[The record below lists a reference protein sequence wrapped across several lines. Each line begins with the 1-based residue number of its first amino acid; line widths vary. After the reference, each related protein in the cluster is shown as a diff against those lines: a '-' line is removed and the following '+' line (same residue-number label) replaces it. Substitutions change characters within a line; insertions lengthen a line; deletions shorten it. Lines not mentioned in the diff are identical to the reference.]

1 MRTICLNF
9 PSPIFR
15 MIRLFYKMLMRS
27 CVFNDIKRDKKA
39 LFCVTVLDIC
49 KSSGLPSLAMRHTC
63 FPD

>member
-1 MRTICLNF
+1 
-9 PSPIFR
+9 
-15 MIRLFYKMLMRS
+15 MIRLFYKVLMRS

>member
-1 MRTICLNF
+1 
-9 PSPIFR
+9 

-49 KSSGLPSLAMRHTC
+49 KSSGLPISRLAAYL
-63 FPD
+63 FPRLMPMTHA